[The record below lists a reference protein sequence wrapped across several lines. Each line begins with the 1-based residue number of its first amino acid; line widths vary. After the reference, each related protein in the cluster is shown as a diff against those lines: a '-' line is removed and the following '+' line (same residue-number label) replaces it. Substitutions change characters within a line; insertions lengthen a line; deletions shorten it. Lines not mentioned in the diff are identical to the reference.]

1 MDPQTGLGQRG
12 TEFATATTG
21 VDLAHFDPIAHTFTN
36 ATALA
41 VGENIP
47 GTNVHKPAKNPHE
60 TKINPPDL
68 TVAPRRQPENRT
80 DSHKSN
86 INNSSN
92 LIPLAFDPTIV
103 TPIRVDAL
111 EHALLGHPDRSF
123 VLKLCS
129 DLRFGARLGYDGPR
143 MSKFSKNLKSAVDN
157 PTIVSSN
164 LAKEV
169 ALGHTAG
176 PFTNPPFVN
185 LQVSPIGIVPKKHS
199 DKFRTIFHLS
209 FPKTGESINSFIE
222 KDEFS
227 LQYIKIDDAIAAL
240 IRLGRGTY
248 LAKTDVESAFRQF
261 PVHPDD
267 WELLGMYWNNS
278 YYFDK
283 VLPFGLRSAPYIFNQ
298 LSDALEWILLN
309 KCFISYVGHILDDF
323 LIMEPPAKIGAS
335 SHACQASLSSMLLT
349 FTTLG
354 VPIAEQ
360 KTEGP
365 CQVIEFLGITLDS
378 QKMEARLPA
387 DKLSRLSTDL
397 NSWQTKTSATLQEL
411 QSLIG
416 TLNFACKVIA
426 PGRAFLRRIINL
438 TRGVSKPHHHV
449 RLTNGFRDDVYMW
462 QTFLRDWNGTSLFLN
477 SFWENSTTLSLYT
490 DASGTLGFGGI
501 HKNQWFQGTWLPNQT
516 LDTKNISIDW
526 QELYAIVVASY
537 IWGNLWAQ
545 KRILFYCDNLGVV
558 SIINSKRSKCSRIMD
573 LVRALTLQTLK
584 HNFFFKALHVPGHHN
599 DIADSISRFQQTRFV
614 G

>member
-36 ATALA
+36 ATDLA

-111 EHALLGHPDRSF
+111 EHAHLGHPDRSF

-157 PTIVSSN
+157 PTIVLSN

-169 ALGHTAG
+169 ARGHTAG
-176 PFTNPPFVN
+176 PFTNPPFIN
-185 LQVSPIGIVPKKHS
+185 LQVSPIGIVPIKHS

-298 LSDALEWILLN
+298 LSDALE
-309 KCFISYVGHILDDF
+309 
-323 LIMEPPAKIGAS
+323 
-335 SHACQASLSSMLLT
+335 
-349 FTTLG
+349 
-354 VPIAEQ
+354 
-360 KTEGP
+360 
-365 CQVIEFLGITLDS
+365 
-378 QKMEARLPA
+378 
-387 DKLSRLSTDL
+387 
-397 NSWQTKTSATLQEL
+397 
-411 QSLIG
+411 
-416 TLNFACKVIA
+416 
-426 PGRAFLRRIINL
+426 
-438 TRGVSKPHHHV
+438 
-449 RLTNGFRDDVYMW
+449 
-462 QTFLRDWNGTSLFLN
+462 
-477 SFWENSTTLSLYT
+477 
-490 DASGTLGFGGI
+490 
-501 HKNQWFQGTWLPNQT
+501 PNQCPYRRLKT
-516 LDTKNISIDW
+516 IDRRVRCPVYGDHKHYTCVIV
-526 QELYAIVVASY
+526 EAI
-537 IWGNLWAQ
+537 
-545 KRILFYCDNLGVV
+545 
-558 SIINSKRSKCSRIMD
+558 
-573 LVRALTLQTLK
+573 AL
-584 HNFFFKALHVPGHHN
+584 A
-599 DIADSISRFQQTRFV
+599 
-614 G
+614 

>member
-1 MDPQTGLGQRG
+1 M
-12 TEFATATTG
+12 
-21 VDLAHFDPIAHTFTN
+21 
-36 ATALA
+36 
-41 VGENIP
+41 
-47 GTNVHKPAKNPHE
+47 
-60 TKINPPDL
+60 
-68 TVAPRRQPENRT
+68 
-80 DSHKSN
+80 
-86 INNSSN
+86 
-92 LIPLAFDPTIV
+92 
-103 TPIRVDAL
+103 
-111 EHALLGHPDRSF
+111 
-123 VLKLCS
+123 KLCS

-209 FPKTGESINSFIE
+209 FPKTGESINYFIE

-360 KTEGP
+360 KTEEP
-365 CQVIEFLGITLDS
+365 CQVIAFLGITLDS

-449 RLTNGFRDDVYMW
+449 RLTKGFRDDVYMW

-584 HNFFFKALHVPGHHN
+584 HNFFFKAVHVPGHHN
-599 DIADSISRFQQTRFV
+599 DIADSISRFQQTRFRRLAPHADQHPQPLPEEISHL
-614 G
+614 